1 MNRTAAWKRLEALE
15 AQARVTKFDHVVL
28 DPALREVAERYAR
41 EADVTVE
48 VLLDECAAIARR
60 IDVIGEAAWEREIAD
75 QGGITV
81 EEFRQNCRPEDPA
94 EYAQWLADG
103 SPSLW
108 SWRPRPG
115 TRIP

>member
-1 MNRTAAWKRLEALE
+1 MSQAAALKRLEKLG
-15 AQARVTKFDHVVL
+15 AQARAARFDHVVL
-28 DPALREVAERYAR
+28 DPELQEVAERYAQ

-48 VLLDECAAIARR
+48 VLLDECLVFARR
-60 IDVIGEAAWEREIAD
+60 IDEIGEAAWERETAD
-75 QGGITV
+75 QCGITV

-108 SWRPRPG
+108 SWRAKPDVR
-115 TRIP
+115 TS